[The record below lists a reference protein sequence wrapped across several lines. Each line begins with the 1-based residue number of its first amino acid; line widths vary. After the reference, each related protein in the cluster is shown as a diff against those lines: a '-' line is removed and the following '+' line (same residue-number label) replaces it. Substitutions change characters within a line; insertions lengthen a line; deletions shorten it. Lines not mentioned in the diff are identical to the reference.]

1 MDYLKWQHINEQ
13 LGLNYS
19 SSPCYPLSLSMCNT
33 LFVSS
38 CWCWYVKLAAFCK
51 TVYLIFSVTSRS
63 LVLSWITKTESWPV
77 HIYEYEILSNFFFC
91 KNKSSATNHKK
102 EYCIEGFKLIW
113 KWIEKMKNVSPSPTF
128 LRERQLGSKKQQL
141 LDKFRDDGHGKHP
154 KRFPKM
160 GRLRELNPGPLPP

>member
-1 MDYLKWQHINEQ
+1 MKLKWNSQNVLNMDYLKWQHINEQ

-128 LRERQLGSKKQQL
+128 LRERQLS
-141 LDKFRDDGHGKHP
+141 
-154 KRFPKM
+154 RFK
-160 GRLRELNPGPLPP
+160 EATTTW

>member
-1 MDYLKWQHINEQ
+1 MNNWGWIT
-13 LGLNYS
+13 NYS

-38 CWCWYVKLAAFCK
+38 CGCWYVKRAAFCK

-128 LRERQLGSKKQQL
+128 LRERQLGSKRQQL